1 MTSDVRPP
9 GTINAFEYDVEFTA
23 GPLHM
28 DLEADESDR
37 PTVLAFSTT
46 AAGDMGPAQA
56 TGKIEIG
63 DALVKCNDEDL
74 SDYDFTDAISIVIG
88 TPWPRIMT
96 FERPA
101 AEPVPDAEGWLFK
114 QGSES
119 TSTLRRR
126 MVSKYKSE
134 ESVHRVYGKHCS

>member
-1 MTSDVRPP
+1 MNGDNYDITMPSKSMTVDSKKVIVVKGGRGSNVKSDKNHPILEPRR
-9 GTINAFEYDVEFTA
+9 EYFV
-23 GPLHM
+23 
-28 DLEADESDR
+28 
-37 PTVLAFSTT
+37 
-46 AAGDMGPAQA
+46 Q
-56 TGKIEIG
+56 
-63 DALVKCNDEDL
+63 CNVYNIQDL

-119 TSTLRRR
+119 TSTF
-126 MVSKYKSE
+126 
-134 ESVHRVYGKHCS
+134 